1 MVKSLKESKLD
12 DLNRENLLKGLD
24 SEGQDM
30 PFYNPESEYGEEKF
44 RRNPKNM
51 GKWDLK
57 NTGQYHKGIKVTI
70 TKDFV
75 SFRQIYNNS
84 KVRWLDERLDKA
96 NRNPLG
102 ITKEQL
108 YEIQM
113 KNKPELFKKLDNII
127 SNGM

>member
-1 MVKSLKESKLD
+1 
-12 DLNRENLLKGLD
+12 
-24 SEGQDM
+24 M